1 MIEQIISL
9 NNTTISVISI
19 EISQA
24 LEKWNRDISSS
35 FSVFLM
41 KTNIDEITA
50 ISSETMDIIL
60 LIVFGIKAKIP
71 YNSHAQP
78 VTV

>member
-9 NNTTISVISI
+9 NNITISVISI

-50 ISSETMDIIL
+50 ISSDTMDIIL
-60 LIVFGIKAKIP
+60 LIVFGIKVKIP

>member
-24 LEKWNRDISSS
+24 LEKGNRDISSS

-50 ISSETMDIIL
+50 ISSDTMDIIL

-78 VTV
+78 VTI

>member
-50 ISSETMDIIL
+50 ISSYTMDIIL

>member
-24 LEKWNRDISSS
+24 LEKWNLDISSS

-50 ISSETMDIIL
+50 ISSDTMDIIL
-60 LIVFGIKAKIP
+60 HTVLGIKAKIP

>member
-1 MIEQIISL
+1 
-9 NNTTISVISI
+9 
-19 EISQA
+19 
-24 LEKWNRDISSS
+24 
-35 FSVFLM
+35 M

-50 ISSETMDIIL
+50 ISSDTMDIIL

-78 VTV
+78 VTI